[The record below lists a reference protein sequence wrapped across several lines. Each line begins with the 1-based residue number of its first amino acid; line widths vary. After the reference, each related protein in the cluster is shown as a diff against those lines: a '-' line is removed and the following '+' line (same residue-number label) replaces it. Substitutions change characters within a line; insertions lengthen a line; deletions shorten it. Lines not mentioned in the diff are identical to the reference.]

1 MEASKTQG
9 RTRGRKGEGKRY
21 LIPYIYIFF
30 CHFCTYTYAYLKTHS
45 LTERASGAR
54 SAQTCAGEMVPGQ
67 VPPVQVLQ
75 EDFLQNKTPNKS
87 GSDSSTP
94 SNGSEEPAT

>member
-21 LIPYIYIFF
+21 LIPYIYIIYIYIYIFF
-30 CHFCTYTYAYLKTHS
+30 FFFGTYTYAYLKTPS

-87 GSDSSTP
+87 GSDSI
-94 SNGSEEPAT
+94 